1 MAGKRDYG
9 QFCGLAAGLNIVGE
23 RWTFLIVRELLIGPA
38 RFNEMIDNLP
48 GIGPNLLAERL
59 RTLVEHGVIEP
70 RSVPGDGR
78 GKQYQ
83 LTLVGEQLRAPMLS
97 LARWGMQFLEGDDR
111 NGAVRAEWG
120 FLAVQAMVI
129 EDRIPTVDESYEFR
143 VGDAPFTIQVRGGAV
158 RFMRGEDPDA
168 DLVITSDPDTFVQ
181 IGARMITPFDAL
193 AAGEIKIE
201 GSADAIQRCT
211 RMLGL
216 S

>member
-9 QFCGLAAGLNIVGE
+9 QFCGLAAGLNVVGE

-59 RTLVEHGVIEP
+59 RALTDHGVIEA
-70 RSVPGDGR
+70 RAVPGDGR
-78 GKQYQ
+78 GKRYR
-83 LTLVGEQLRAPMLS
+83 LTPLGEQLRAPALS
-97 LARWGMQFLEGDDR
+97 LARWGMRFLADNDR
-111 NGAVRAEWG
+111 GGAVRAEWG
-120 FLAVQAMVI
+120 FLAVQAMVV
-129 EDRIPTVDESYEFR
+129 EDRIPAVDERYEFR
-143 VGDAPFTIQVRGGAV
+143 VGEQRFIIEVHGGAV
-158 RFMRGEDPDA
+158 RFLRGEDSDA